1 MTKKFS
7 VLLLLLVVCLLLS
20 ACRGSETVQGSDP
33 ASEQSTATLESELLP
48 TDTAPLSAEG
58 GTPVALPWELPDEGE
73 MLPYEEYFAQTRTY
87 ELLDRRWSLS
97 VDGYRLHQ
105 EGTHLYMMDAHTRE
119 LLWEIVELDGM
130 EVVSADERWVY
141 LIVGG
146 TELIRMDHLGENR
159 EALFTDETGL
169 ISRMNQSDYDNPGEV
184 YYDIV
189 FDDGPP
195 HPSANNRSLAVADR
209 KVLYFWAGA
218 EDGDGAAA
226 YRLYLPEKR
235 VDAVFQY
242 SQEELDVYLLPNT
255 GDGQGP
261 FYRVSQLWPV
271 SNWEFTWYVGNP
283 AFYEL
288 YNTLS
293 DQDFPAEISPD
304 EWVEWCVREYR
315 ITDAFAHYQNAL
327 TGEHREANGGVC
339 DNLSWGGEF
348 DEGPA
353 WWEQR

>member
-1 MTKKFS
+1 MVKKLFTLWLAAC
-7 VLLLLLVVCLLLS
+7 LLLLP
-20 ACRGSETVQGSDP
+20 ACQSPGAVRESDP
-33 ASEQSTATLESELLP
+33 APEQSTAAAVSEPLPADSAPLP
-48 TDTAPLSAEG
+48 TEAGKPDT
-58 GTPVALPWELPDEGE
+58 LPWNPPDEGE
-73 MLPYEEYFAQTRTY
+73 APPYEEYFAQVRTY
-87 ELLDRRWSLS
+87 ELLNRRWSLS
-97 VDGYRLHQ
+97 IDGYRLHQ
-105 EGTHLYMMDAHTRE
+105 EGSHLYMMDSHTRE

-141 LIVGG
+141 LIIDG
-146 TELIRMDHLGENR
+146 TELIRMDLLGENR
-159 EALFTDETGL
+159 ETLFTDETGL

-189 FDDGPP
+189 FDGGPP
-195 HPSANNRSLAVADR
+195 HPSANKRSLAVADR
-209 KVLYFWAGA
+209 KVLYFWARA
-218 EDGDGAAA
+218 KDGDGAAV

-242 SQEELDVYLLPNT
+242 SQEELDVYRLPDT

-315 ITDAFAHYQNAL
+315 IPDAFAHYQNAL
-327 TGEHREANGGVC
+327 TGTHQEANSGVC
-339 DNLSWGGEF
+339 SDLSWGEEW
-348 DEGPA
+348 DVGPA
-353 WWEQR
+353 WWEEQ